1 MKPAWFSY
9 FPLKITCNVIILTS
23 NKKEI
28 SYFQMFLQFCIDIRR
43 HLIRYKNS
51 KIAQHD
57 AELARKLL
65 KKIRISIQDKD
76 ILKRLLD
83 HGY

>member
-23 NKKEI
+23 NKKDI

-65 KKIRISIQDKD
+65 KKSEFQYKTKIS
-76 ILKRLLD
+76 
-83 HGY
+83 